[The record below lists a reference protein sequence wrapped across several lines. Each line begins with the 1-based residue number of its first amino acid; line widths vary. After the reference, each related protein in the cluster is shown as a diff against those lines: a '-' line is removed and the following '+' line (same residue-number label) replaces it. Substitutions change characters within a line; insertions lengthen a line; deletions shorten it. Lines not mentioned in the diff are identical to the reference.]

1 MASGLSPLL
10 AKGIY
15 LGPLFLLL
23 VSGNEEEDFFR
34 DSVES
39 LQQLS
44 ISSCVSCPLSIG
56 SKPKIP

>member
-15 LGPLFLLL
+15 LGPLFLFLF
-23 VSGNEEEDFFR
+23 SGNEEADFLR
-34 DSVES
+34 DNVAS

-44 ISSCVSCPLSIG
+44 ISSWVS
-56 SKPKIP
+56 

>member
-15 LGPLFLLL
+15 LGPLFLFL

-34 DSVES
+34 DSIES
-39 LQQLS
+39 LQQFQF
-44 ISSCVSCPLSIG
+44 PLA
-56 SKPKIP
+56 